1 MRGKRERTGERRRER
16 REKRSKERGSAE
28 EDGLA
33 SGPRLPHPACSPSG
47 PPGPGGG
54 GQPPSTG
61 SRRARRGAFPA
72 SGCGHHP
79 VLGKE
84 IVAEWHLRKFEQM
97 PNLHTLCVTW
107 GNLTPELQ
115 AFLTALGFPFLF
127 FPRGRLMLCV
137 KSFYIDDG

>member
-1 MRGKRERTGERRRER
+1 MLGKREKNGERRREVR
-16 REKRSKERGSAE
+16 REDRWRGMDWRAARACLTPPALSRVRQVLGAV
-28 EDGLA
+28 A
-33 SGPRLPHPACSPSG
+33 SPPPP
-47 PPGPGGG
+47 PPGG
-54 GQPPSTG
+54 PSAGPSLQAAAGTIPCWG
-61 SRRARRGAFPA
+61 RKSY
-72 SGCGHHP
+72 
-79 VLGKE
+79 
-84 IVAEWHLRKFEQM
+84 AEWHLRKFEQM